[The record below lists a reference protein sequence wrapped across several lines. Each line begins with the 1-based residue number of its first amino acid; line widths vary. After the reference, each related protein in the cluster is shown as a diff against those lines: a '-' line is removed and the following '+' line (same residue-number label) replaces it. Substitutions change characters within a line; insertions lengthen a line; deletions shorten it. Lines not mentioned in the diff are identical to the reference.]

1 MCLCLGTLTGSPNCT
16 MHSRTR
22 TIWLALYCS
31 QPMSS
36 GLCVVLLQYFV
47 MDYYLGGDV
56 LTLLSKYDDRLNED
70 MVRFYAAEI
79 ILAIDSIHE
88 LGYVHR

>member
-1 MCLCLGTLTGSPNCT
+1 
-16 MHSRTR
+16 
-22 TIWLALYCS
+22 
-31 QPMSS
+31 MSS
-36 GLCVVLLQYFV
+36 AQHPMTVQYFV
-47 MDYYLGGDV
+47 IDYYLGGDV

-70 MVRFYAAEI
+70 MVKFYAAEI

>member
-1 MCLCLGTLTGSPNCT
+1 
-16 MHSRTR
+16 
-22 TIWLALYCS
+22 
-31 QPMSS
+31 MSS
-36 GLCVVLLQYFV
+36 AQHPMPVQYFV

-70 MVRFYAAEI
+70 MVKFYAAEI